1 MKRIPLC
8 CLFLLGWSL
17 VTGQPVS
24 VVVEA
29 YFRSIAP
36 GPVFHLEVIEI
47 RNGQLDVRS
56 LPVTLAPDREHLV
69 PGIRRFRIQRWLLTL
84 VKGSEGDQW
93 RLQSAYGLGDPS
105 GPEQHSPFPGPL
117 MIDPNPVEVLN
128 EHARVN
134 IGEQEQQIV
143 ELTNIQRWNNGMR
156 APLKQVDLLHN
167 SADGHS
173 EAMADLDF
181 FAHCNLNT
189 GQSPFQRMTAAGY
202 TWNAAA
208 ENIAAGSSTASGTM
222 NQWMNSS
229 GHRTNILSTS
239 YREIGV
245 GYQSSTDGQ
254 TDRLDQDGNCQQDAS
269 GGPYVYY
276 WTQNFGRRTN
286 VYPVVI
292 ERELAETSERTV
304 DLYVYGPSNAVSM
317 RFSNDGT
324 SWSGWVA
331 YTPDYT
337 WELSGSSGL
346 KTVYSQVSTGAN
358 GGGTIYSSSDVIQ
371 LHSDCDPMVISN
383 TTLNGTQTYT
393 SCEIIADPN
402 VHINGQ
408 IIFQAGTVVLGE
420 NVDVPLGA
428 TLDIEI
434 QN

>member
-8 CLFLLGWSL
+8 CLLLLGWFM
-17 VTGQPVS
+17 VTGQPSS

-29 YFRSIAP
+29 YIRSIAP

-47 RNGQLDVRS
+47 RNGQLDVKS
-56 LPVTLAPDREHLV
+56 LPVTLVPGQDHLLS
-69 PGIRRFRIQRWLLTL
+69 GIRRFRSQRWLLTL
-84 VKGSEGDQW
+84 VKGPEGDQW
-93 RLQSAYGLGDPS
+93 RLRSAYGLGNPSDPE
-105 GPEQHSPFPGPL
+105 PQSPFPGPV
-117 MIDPNPVEVLN
+117 MTDPDPVEMLQ

-143 ELTNIQRWNNGMR
+143 EMTNIQRWNNGML

-189 GQSPFQRMTAAGY
+189 LSAPWDRMTAAGY
-202 TWNAAA
+202 SWNAAA
-208 ENIAAGSSTASGTM
+208 ENIAAGSSTTSGTM

-254 TDRLDQDGNCQQDAS
+254 IDRLDRDGNCQQDDS

-276 WTQNFGRRTN
+276 WTQNFGRRN
-286 VYPVVI
+286 SIYPVVI
-292 ERELAETSERTV
+292 EREVAETPERTV

-337 WELSGSSGL
+337 WELSGGSGL
-346 KTVYSQVSTGAN
+346 KTVYSQISTGAN
-358 GGGTIYSSSDVIQ
+358 GGGTIYSASDEIQ
-371 LHSDCDPMVISN
+371 LHSDCDPMVFSN

-428 TLDIEI
+428 TLNIEI